1 DGVGNCYF
9 PVLGSSGTVAKWYL
23 YALDSHAYPEDKRF
37 GAYDWVKPNQ
47 VQWYRQQ
54 RDELIRRTG
63 SALPSLA
70 FFHIPTPEYATV
82 TADTNTV
89 GSKLEDVSA
98 PTLNTGLI
106 AAFLEKNDVLGTF
119 VGHDHNNDF
128 IGTYRD
134 RICLAY
140 GRKTGYAAPYRE
152 L

>member
-1 DGVGNCYF
+1 VSGGALGLWQRLVQPFVKHRVPFAVTFGNHDIETDLTKREVLAFLRTVPYSLTFNADEEIDGVGNCYF

-82 TADTNTV
+82 RAD
-89 GSKLEDVSA
+89 
-98 PTLNTGLI
+98 
-106 AAFLEKNDVLGTF
+106 
-119 VGHDHNNDF
+119 
-128 IGTYRD
+128 
-134 RICLAY
+134 
-140 GRKTGYAAPYRE
+140 
-152 L
+152 